1 MVLRPLGPCLLVD
14 FYTIAHFVGIMDIMW
29 ISAFGVQNIC
39 VELMLLSLLVG
50 IVFLMTCTL
59 KSLARGLALLMAS
72 LTPFLVVLDSI
83 VDMVSVT
90 LVLSHELPRGRIS
103 AVFQEVDL
111 VLFIEVHTHGEVV

>member
-1 MVLRPLGPCLLVD
+1 MVLCPLGLCLLVD
-14 FYTIAHFVGIMDIMW
+14 LYTIAHFVGRMDIVW
-29 ISAFGVQNIC
+29 ISVFGVQNIC

-83 VDMVSVT
+83 VDLISMV
-90 LVLSHELPRGRIS
+90 LVLVHELPRGRIS
-103 AVFQEVDL
+103 AVLQEVDL
-111 VLFIEVHTHGEVV
+111 VLFIEVHTHGEDM

>member
-1 MVLRPLGPCLLVD
+1 M
-14 FYTIAHFVGIMDIMW
+14 
-29 ISAFGVQNIC
+29 QNNC

-59 KSLARGLALLMAS
+59 KSQARRLDLLMAS
-72 LTPFLVVLDSI
+72 LTPFLVVSDST
-83 VDMVSVT
+83 VDMVCIV
-90 LVLSHELPRGRIS
+90 LVLVHELPRGRIS